1 MTNPTDAAAALEGAR
16 VAREKM
22 ADKTRCPPYM
32 HAVFGALLGG
42 LVASEAASDVGTL
55 VIEGLILVAAIA
67 LFVVQR
73 RRLGFFVNGYRRG
86 RTRPV
91 ALGVLGVYLLLFSFA
106 AYLKAADGLHWPA
119 LILGVVMFGLGTW
132 ASVAWQA
139 RYLAEM
145 AAPLEAQ

>member
-1 MTNPTDAAAALEGAR
+1 MTNPYDAAAALDDAR
-16 VAREKM
+16 AARM
-22 ADKTRCPPYM
+22 RLADKTRCPPYM
-32 HAVFGALLGG
+32 HALFGALLGG
-42 LVASEAASDVGTL
+42 LVSSEAASDRGTL
-55 VIEGLILVAAIA
+55 VIEGIIILIGLT

-91 ALGVLGVYLLLFSFA
+91 ALAVVAIYLLLFSLA

-119 LILGVVMFGLGTW
+119 LVLGLLMFGLGTR
-132 ASVAWQA
+132 ASVEWQA

-145 AAPLEAQ
+145 ATPLEAA